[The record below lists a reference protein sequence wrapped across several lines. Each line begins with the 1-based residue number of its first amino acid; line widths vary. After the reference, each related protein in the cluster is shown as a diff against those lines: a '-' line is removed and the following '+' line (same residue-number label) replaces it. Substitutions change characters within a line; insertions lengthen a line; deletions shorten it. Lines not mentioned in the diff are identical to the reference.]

1 MTELGGLSRNQL
13 DRLAAAEIRKISR
26 APANRLLSIDADA
39 DVVRR
44 VAEHWPH
51 LGLVANL
58 RCGAWYTPP
67 SLTSATSYFKS
78 TDGHTT
84 QWSFSLKRNNLHL
97 VPLIIKRGGIIIA
110 DSTRRGKRFP
120 DALSKSIPIW
130 CAVLNTA
137 SSKRYGM
144 SWDNA
149 GLHTSPEAVSASE
162 HSQIEAKVD
171 QWAEALLESDL
182 QVPPLDKPLRP
193 IFVTPTSLDATLPVL
208 NQVSFY
214 PVVCLSVSR
223 QTKGGMAYA
232 QSSTVPG
239 RTFVYM
245 QGAGDDHENWALGL
259 TPAVWWD
266 PINHTEL
273 LAADDEEMEELIVDL
288 ARQAKGNEWFVPTL
302 ANGKQDQDPS
312 TDALGVTEGTLTGSC
327 LTLCRGSTLEQDQR
341 QHLTAGL
348 FIRVDDQPDP
358 SLEAAVQQLSMED
371 KSSTEKEQQAQRV
384 LSLGL
389 PMGKRSLPHFNT
401 ALRRTIVRSHFPV
414 RPFLIT
420 LLNLGC

>member
-26 APANRLLSIDADA
+26 APTNRLLSIDADA
-39 DVVRR
+39 EVVRR
-44 VAEHWPH
+44 VAEYWPH

-67 SLTSATSYFKS
+67 DLTSATSYFKS

-97 VPLIIKRGGIIIA
+97 VPLIVQQRGIIVV

-120 DALSKSIPIW
+120 DALSKTIPIW
-130 CAVLNTA
+130 CAVLNVA
-137 SSKRYGM
+137 SCKRWRT
-144 SWDNA
+144 SWENA

-171 QWAEALLESDL
+171 QWANALLESDL
-182 QVPPLDKPLRP
+182 DVPHLDKPLRP
-193 IFVTPTSLDATLPVL
+193 IFVTPTSLTTLPDL
-208 NQVSFY
+208 SQGDFH

-266 PINHTEL
+266 PVHHKQL
-273 LAADDEEMEELIVDL
+273 LTADDEEEMEELIGDL
-288 ARQAKGNEWFVPTL
+288 TTQAKGNEWFVPTL
-302 ANGKQDQDPS
+302 ANDTLSQTS
-312 TDALGVTEGTLTGSC
+312 TDTPGVTEGTLTGSC
-327 LTLCRGSTLEQDQR
+327 LTLCRGSTLEQDQQ
-341 QHLTAGL
+341 QHPTAGL
-348 FIRVDDQPDP
+348 FIRVDDQPP
-358 SLEAAVQQLSMED
+358 HSSSLETAVQQLSMQD
-371 KSSTEKEQQAQRV
+371 PSSTEPAPTTTRV
-384 LSLGL
+384 LWLGL
-389 PMGKRSLPHFNT
+389 QPGKRSLPHFNT
-401 ALRRTIVRSHFPV
+401 ALRRAIVRS
-414 RPFLIT
+414 
-420 LLNLGC
+420 LLNVVIPFSFL